1 MFSTSPMQ
9 KTLVY
14 DQLSCQLRVDGLPDL
29 SAGQGPDD
37 VGILTRWTLRWP
49 GRPEL
54 EGERHHLEA
63 LIAAVL
69 PYARHLVSDV
79 SRPFGDSPARLAPVP
94 EQEGRHR
101 LQLESSQPDGGS
113 LNVELDDAEL
123 ADLVRVLDRL
133 RHDPRVKLSWPA
145 PPERPLRSRELIRR
159 VPLQRRLAAPL
170 GGIAALALA
179 AVLAA
184 LLPTPG
190 RSPSPSKGAAPAA
203 VLPNAPATSAGSG
216 GRP

>member
-1 MFSTSPMQ
+1 MFAPSPMQ
-9 KTLVY
+9 KTLTY
-14 DQLSCQLRVDGLPDL
+14 DQQSCQLRVEGLPDL
-29 SAGQGPDD
+29 SAGHGPNDI
-37 VGILTRWTLRWP
+37 GILTRWILRWA

-79 SRPFGDSPARLAPVP
+79 RRPFGASPVRLSPDP
-94 EQEGRHR
+94 SGEGQHR
-101 LQLESSQPDGGS
+101 LLLESGQPGAGS
-113 LNVELDDAEL
+113 LEVSLDDAEL

-145 PPERPLRSRELIRR
+145 PPERPLRSRDLARR
-159 VPLQRRLAAPL
+159 VPLRRRLAAPL
-170 GGIAALALA
+170 GGVVALALA
-179 AVLAA
+179 TFLAA
-184 LLPTPG
+184 LLPTPS
-190 RSPSPSKGAAPAA
+190 RSPAARGPVPAAAPAA
-203 VLPNAPATSAGSG
+203 NGPSSSG